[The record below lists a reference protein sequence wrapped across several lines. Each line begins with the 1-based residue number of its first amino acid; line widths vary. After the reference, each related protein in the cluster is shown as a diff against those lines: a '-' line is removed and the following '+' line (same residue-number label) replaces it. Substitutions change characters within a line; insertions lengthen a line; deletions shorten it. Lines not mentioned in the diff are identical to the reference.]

1 MEKLAHKQLGQLWQ
15 NVNVSFKV
23 FTKPQPPAREE
34 DVTHLPIIVPKEVTD
49 KKSVHTSR
57 DHDFHRILGI
67 TRPASKSGMGKK
79 VDTPTTTAISTT
91 STTSTTTSTTATTAT
106 SATTATT
113 ATTVGGSSSKDAP
126 DAPALATD
134 SSVGACMGSG
144 RGGRG
149 GRGGGRGI
157 AKVRRKAT
165 VARVSAEC
173 KGDVK
178 PISLVKDLHML
189 CRSDVFSKR
198 IHKPSGVIPHI
209 IVGERNVSA
218 NMAAQMNRSLEYAKR
233 HQRPQIICDAVDEY
247 RLFVR

>member
-15 NVNVSFKV
+15 NVNVAFKV
-23 FTKPQPPAREE
+23 FTKPQPHARQE
-34 DVTHLPIIVPKEVTD
+34 DVTHLPIIVPKEVTE
-49 KKSVHTSR
+49 KKSVHVSR
-57 DHDFHRILGI
+57 DHDFHLILGI
-67 TRPASKSGMGKK
+67 TRPSSKSGTEKK
-79 VDTPTTTAISTT
+79 VDTPTTTATT
-91 STTSTTTSTTATTAT
+91 ATTATTTTTATTAT
-106 SATTATT
+106 STTTATT
-113 ATTVGGSSSKDAP
+113 HGGSSSNDAP

-134 SSVGACMGSG
+134 SSVGACKGS
-144 RGGRG
+144 GRG

-157 AKVRRKAT
+157 VKVRRKAT

-198 IHKPSGVIPHI
+198 IHKPSGVTPSI